1 MEDRRAVVARY
12 VAYHDHFTVVDVGE
26 QYVGVAGALAGRGWS
41 KHAAFA
47 PPAEVAS
54 EGAVRAAIRQHF
66 SERSCRADVQ
76 QLSLVAVDH
85 ESGRV
90 VGVALVEPH
99 GFRDGRSGALCCS
112 GDDDAPAAFLRH
124 QDDVAAVLHR
134 ANSAYFGAKGAHG
147 PEAVARLH
155 LVAVEPA
162 FWGQGIGSRL
172 VEGAVAKARSGGYR
186 ALLSEMAGTA
196 SLRVAEKLGFR
207 EAARTKVPW
216 SSEDCVLFIKEL
228 F

>member
-1 MEDRRAVVARY
+1 M
-12 VAYHDHFTVVDVGE
+12 
-26 QYVGVAGALAGRGWS
+26 
-41 KHAAFA
+41 
-47 PPAEVAS
+47 
-54 EGAVRAAIRQHF
+54 
-66 SERSCRADVQ
+66 
-76 QLSLVAVDH
+76 
-85 ESGRV
+85 
-90 VGVALVEPH
+90 ALVEPH

-196 SLRVAEKLGFR
+196 SLRVGESGDVQGRAHGHRCRGQRSLTARSQRRSLVFGR
-207 EAARTKVPW
+207 RRGPRCRGQARTACC
-216 SSEDCVLFIKEL
+216 SSRSSSKQGASIHPFLPTSHCQCQS
-228 F
+228 